1 MNIQQITVYD
11 GGLTKIGLIETWIS
25 LVWDEEYGGDGVY
38 QIEIFD
44 SDRAA
49 ALIREG
55 YFYGIKE
62 SRTLATVESITV
74 RGGKIVG
81 YGTMASGMLKDRVTT
96 RRTMDENAEDAMRA
110 AVEEMTPHPLIALGA
125 KKGISDVFTPEIEDM
140 DVLEH
145 CETISKET
153 DVGFCLVHD
162 KDAKKLLFE
171 CYKPDENPNARYAA
185 AYGNLGEIEYSASG
199 ADHKNVAVI
208 VNTISET
215 KDEETIETREI
226 YTAGDTDAQ
235 GAARREM
242 IVKTSIRREE
252 EETDEEY
259 RARIIAK
266 GEAELVERVRSE
278 ELTFRV
284 DDDRAQLGDVITATI
299 HEIGAR
305 LRVRVMRVKIT
316 SQKNKTTREISI
328 GTPVYLKRRQ

>member
-25 LVWDEEYGGDGVY
+25 LVWDEEYGGEGAY

-49 ALIREG
+49 ALIKED

-62 SRTLATVESITV
+62 SRTLATVRSVTV

-81 YGTMASGMLKDRVTT
+81 YGAMAAVMLGDRVTIH
-96 RRTMDENAEDAMRA
+96 RAMNENAEDAMRA
-110 AVEEMTPHPLIALGA
+110 AVEEMIPYPLISLGA
-125 KKGISDVFTPEIEDM
+125 KKGISDVFTPEIKDM
-140 DVLEH
+140 DILKY

-153 DVGFCLVHD
+153 DVGFWLIHD
-162 KDAKKLLFE
+162 KASKKLLFE

-185 AYGNLGEIEYSASG
+185 AYGNLGEIEYSASST
-199 ADHKNVAVI
+199 DYKNVAVI
-208 VNTISET
+208 INTITET
-215 KDEETIETREI
+215 NGEETTEAREM
-226 YTAGDTDAQ
+226 YLAGQTQAQ

-242 IVKTSIRREE
+242 IVQTSIRREE
-252 EETDEEY
+252 EETDEAY
-259 RARIIAK
+259 RSRIIAA

-278 ELTFRV
+278 ELTFKV
-284 DDDRAQLGDVITATI
+284 DDERARLGDVITAI
-299 HEIGAR
+299 IPEIGAR
-305 LRVRVMRVKIT
+305 LRVRVMRVKVT

-328 GTPVYLKRRQ
+328 GTPVYVKRRR